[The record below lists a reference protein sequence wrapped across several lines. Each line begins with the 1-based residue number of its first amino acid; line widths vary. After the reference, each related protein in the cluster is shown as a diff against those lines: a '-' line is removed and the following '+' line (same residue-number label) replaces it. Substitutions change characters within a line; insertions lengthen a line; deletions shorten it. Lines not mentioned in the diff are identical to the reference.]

1 MNPLT
6 LSLFS
11 LSINSISVT
20 IPVQIP
26 VCVLIILVIA
36 THLHNLFGHL
46 KFFDFWAN
54 TNLLNFHPHNNYF
67 IPLMT

>member
-1 MNPLT
+1 MNTLT
-6 LSLFS
+6 LSLFP
-11 LSINSISVT
+11 LSINTISVT

-46 KFFDFWAN
+46 KFFYFGQILIYLISIL
-54 TNLLNFHPHNNYF
+54 TINYF